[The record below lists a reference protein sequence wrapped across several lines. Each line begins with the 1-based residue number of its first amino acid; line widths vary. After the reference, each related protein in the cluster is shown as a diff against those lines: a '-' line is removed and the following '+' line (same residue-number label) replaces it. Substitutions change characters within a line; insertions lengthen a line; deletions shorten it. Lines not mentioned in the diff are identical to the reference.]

1 MPLPYRAS
9 RGRTMGS
16 RPRTGA
22 HVSRHDGAPPLPV
35 SRAYPSVPHE
45 PDTTADPA
53 SRAADTSPTSARP
66 AVDRFLTGQTALVTG
81 AGRGLGR
88 AMAVHLARAGARVA
102 LVARSRAELDAVAAA
117 LTADGATALAIPADV
132 TDPDAVD
139 HAVEAAESALGPLD
153 LLVNN
158 AGDGAVP
165 GPVWEAD
172 PARWW
177 QVFEVNLL
185 GAFLGTR
192 AALRRMVP
200 RGRGRVVNVSS
211 RAGNVAVPFA
221 SAYSTSK
228 GALTRF
234 TEVAAAEARPH
245 GVQLFALEPGTVR
258 TAMTE
263 TLLESEAGRTWLPWY
278 RQTFD
283 AGQDASPDEAAAL
296 VVRLARGDADALTG
310 RFLSRADDLDA
321 LVADAEAVVRGEK
334 LVLRLVR

>member
-1 MPLPYRAS
+1 MS
-9 RGRTMGS
+9 QQ
-16 RPRTGA
+16 
-22 HVSRHDGAPPLPV
+22 
-35 SRAYPSVPHE
+35 
-45 PDTTADPA
+45 PDATVDLTT
-53 SRAADTSPTSARP
+53 RAADTAAATVPSR
-66 AVDRFLTGQTALVTG
+66 VDGNLTGRTALVTG

-88 AMAVHLARAGARVA
+88 AMATHLARAGARVA
-102 LVARSRAELDAVAAA
+102 LVARSHAEIEAVAAA
-117 LTADGATALAIPADV
+117 LQGDGATAVAIPADV
-132 TDPDAVD
+132 TDADAVER
-139 HAVEAAESALGPLD
+139 AVEAAESALGPLD

-165 GPVWEAD
+165 GPIWEAD
-172 PARWW
+172 PERWW
-177 QVFEVNLL
+177 RVFEVNLL

-200 RGRGRVVNVSS
+200 RGHGRIVNVSS

-234 TEVAAAEARPH
+234 TEIAAAEARPH

-296 VVRLARGDADALTG
+296 VVRLARGDADALSG
-310 RFLSRADDLDA
+310 RFISRADDLDA
-321 LVADAEAVVRGEK
+321 LVAEAEAVVGGEK
-334 LVLRLVR
+334 LVLRLNR

>member
-1 MPLPYRAS
+1 MDLGLA
-9 RGRTMGS
+9 GR
-16 RPRTGA
+16 
-22 HVSRHDGAPPLPV
+22 V
-35 SRAYPSVPHE
+35 
-45 PDTTADPA
+45 
-53 SRAADTSPTSARP
+53 
-66 AVDRFLTGQTALVTG
+66 ALVTG
-81 AGRGLGR
+81 ASSGLGLAIARELAAEGAAVAMVARR
-88 AMAVHLARAGARVA
+88 ADLLAREAAA
-102 LVARSRAELDAVAAA
+102 LVARTHQRVLP
-117 LTADGATALAIPADV
+117 LAADV
-132 TDPDAVD
+132 TDADAVERTV
-139 HAVEAAESALGPLD
+139 AEAETRLGPID

-165 GPVWEAD
+165 GPLWEAD

-177 QVFEVNLL
+177 RAMEVNLL
-185 GAFLGTR
+185 GVLLCTQ

-200 RGRGRVVNVSS
+200 RGAGRIVNVSS

-263 TLLESEAGRTWLPWY
+263 TLLASEAGRTWLPWY

-310 RFLSRADDLDA
+310 RFISRADDLDA
-321 LVADAEAVVRGEK
+321 LIADAEAVARGER
-334 LVLRLVR
+334 LVLRLNR

>member
-1 MPLPYRAS
+1 MSRDPADTQDPATRPADTAPAS
-9 RGRTMGS
+9 G
-16 RPRTGA
+16 PA
-22 HVSRHDGAPPLPV
+22 
-35 SRAYPSVPHE
+35 
-45 PDTTADPA
+45 TAD
-53 SRAADTSPTSARP
+53 RP
-66 AVDRFLTGQTALVTG
+66 LAGQVALVTG
-81 AGRGLGR
+81 AGRGLGL
-88 AMAVHLARAGARVA
+88 AMATHLARAGARVA
-102 LVARSRAELDAVAAA
+102 LVARSRDEIAAAAAA
-117 LTADGATALAIPADV
+117 LEADGASALAIPADV
-132 TDPDAVD
+132 TDADAVER
-139 HAVEAAESALGPLD
+139 AVAEAESALGPLD

-165 GPVWEAD
+165 GPIWEAD

-177 QVFEVNLL
+177 RAFEVNLL

-211 RAGNVAVPFA
+211 RAGNVAIPFS
-221 SAYSTSK
+221 SAYCTSK
-228 GALTRF
+228 GALTRL

-245 GVQLFALEPGTVR
+245 GVRLFALEPGTVR

-263 TLLESEAGRTWLPWY
+263 ALIDSEAGRTWLPWY
-278 RQTFD
+278 REIFA
-283 AGQDASPDEAAAL
+283 AGHDVSPDDAAAL

-321 LVADAEAVVRGEK
+321 LVAEAEAVVAAER

>member
-1 MPLPYRAS
+1 MPS
-9 RGRTMGS
+9 R
-16 RPRTGA
+16 
-22 HVSRHDGAPPLPV
+22 VDGN
-35 SRAYPSVPHE
+35 
-45 PDTTADPA
+45 
-53 SRAADTSPTSARP
+53 
-66 AVDRFLTGQTALVTG
+66 LTGRTALVTG

-88 AMAVHLARAGARVA
+88 AMATHLARAGARVA
-102 LVARSRAELDAVAAA
+102 LVARSHAEIEAVAAA
-117 LTADGATALAIPADV
+117 LQGDGATAVAIPADV
-132 TDPDAVD
+132 TDADAVER
-139 HAVEAAESALGPLD
+139 AVEAAESALGPLD

-165 GPVWEAD
+165 GPIWEAD
-172 PARWW
+172 PERWW
-177 QVFEVNLL
+177 RVFEVNLL

-200 RGRGRVVNVSS
+200 RGHGRIVNVSS

-234 TEVAAAEARPH
+234 TEIAAAEARPH

-296 VVRLARGDADALTG
+296 VVRLARGDADALSG
-310 RFLSRADDLDA
+310 RFISRADDLDA
-321 LVADAEAVVRGEK
+321 LVAEAEAVVGGEK
-334 LVLRLVR
+334 LVLRLNR

>member
-1 MPLPYRAS
+1 MSQQP
-9 RGRTMGS
+9 
-16 RPRTGA
+16 
-22 HVSRHDGAPPLPV
+22 D
-35 SRAYPSVPHE
+35 PSV
-45 PDTTADPA
+45 DLTT
-53 SRAADTSPTSARP
+53 RAADTAAATARP
-66 AVDRFLTGQTALVTG
+66 RVDGSLTGRTALVTG
-81 AGRGLGR
+81 AGRGLGL
-88 AMAVHLARAGARVA
+88 AMATHLARAGARVA
-102 LVARSRAELDAVAAA
+102 LVARSHAEIAAAAAA
-117 LTADGATALAIPADV
+117 LQRDGATALAIPADV
-132 TDPDAVD
+132 TDADAVER
-139 HAVEAAESALGPLD
+139 AVAAAESALGPLD

-177 QVFEVNLL
+177 RVFEVNLL
-185 GAFLGTR
+185 GVFLGTR

-200 RGRGRVVNVSS
+200 RGHGRIVNVSS

-234 TEVAAAEARPH
+234 TEIAAAEARPH

-296 VVRLARGDADALTG
+296 VVRLARGDGDALSG
-310 RFLSRADDLDA
+310 RFISRADDLDA
-321 LVADAEAVVRGEK
+321 LVAEAEAIARDQK
-334 LVLRLVR
+334 LVLRLNR

>member
-1 MPLPYRAS
+1 
-9 RGRTMGS
+9 
-16 RPRTGA
+16 
-22 HVSRHDGAPPLPV
+22 
-35 SRAYPSVPHE
+35 
-45 PDTTADPA
+45 
-53 SRAADTSPTSARP
+53 
-66 AVDRFLTGQTALVTG
+66 
-81 AGRGLGR
+81 
-88 AMAVHLARAGARVA
+88 MATHLARAGARVA
-102 LVARSRAELDAVAAA
+102 LVARSRPELETVAAA

-132 TDPDAVD
+132 TDADAVD

-200 RGRGRVVNVSS
+200 RGRGRIVNVSS

-310 RFLSRADDLDA
+310 RFISRADDLDA
-321 LVADAEAVVRGEK
+321 LIADAEAVARGEK
-334 LVLRLVR
+334 LVLRLNR